1 MCCGASGAIKD
12 FVAENY
18 LTDLLK
24 LNNLVYYSPR
34 TRKMVIDSW
43 HPTYIGDTHEKMYS
57 DMMSGVEEAWSR
69 IKL

>member
-1 MCCGASGAIKD
+1 M
-12 FVAENY
+12 
-18 LTDLLK
+18 K
-24 LNNLVYYSPR
+24 LNNWIYYSPR

-43 HPTYIGDTHEKMYS
+43 HPTYTGDTHEKMYS